1 MTTEMGEQTMPI
13 VRHSDIAAEPFKGG
27 ATYLTLVGD
36 AQGTTPIRVGI
47 QNSPP
52 GYKTPTHSHPY
63 LETITVLEG
72 NGEAWLQGND
82 ELVQLEPGV
91 TLVLTPHLRHWFRT
105 TGDQPLKTYGVHASP
120 HRIVNIHGE

>member
-1 MTTEMGEQTMPI
+1 MGEQTMPI

-72 NGEAWLQGND
+72 NGEAWLQGHD

-105 TGDQPLKTYGVHASP
+105 TGDRPLKTYGVHASP
-120 HRIVNIHGE
+120 HRIVNIHGG

>member
-1 MTTEMGEQTMPI
+1 MGEQTMPI

-52 GYKTPTHSHPY
+52 GYKT
-63 LETITVLEG
+63 
-72 NGEAWLQGND
+72 
-82 ELVQLEPGV
+82 
-91 TLVLTPHLRHWFRT
+91 LTRDDRGIGGQWRGLAAR
-105 TGDQPLKTYGVHASP
+105 
-120 HRIVNIHGE
+120 

>member
-1 MTTEMGEQTMPI
+1 MPV
-13 VRHSDIAAEPFKGG
+13 VRHSDIAAEPFKSG

-36 AQGTTPIRVGI
+36 AQGTTPIRIGI

-72 NGEAWLQGND
+72 NGEAWLQGSD
-82 ELVQLEPGV
+82 ELVQLKPGV

-105 TGDQPLKTYGVHASP
+105 TGDRPLKTYGVHASP
-120 HRIVNIHGE
+120 HRIVNIHDE

>member
-1 MTTEMGEQTMPI
+1 MPI
-13 VRHSDIAAEPFKGG
+13 VRHSDVVAEPFKGG

-36 AQGTTPIRVGI
+36 TQGTTPIRVGI
-47 QNSPP
+47 QTSPP

-72 NGEAWLQGND
+72 KGEAWLQGSD

-105 TGDQPLKTYGVHASP
+105 TGDRPLKTYGVHASP
-120 HRIVNIHGE
+120 HRIVNIHEG